1 MPSEE
6 PCRGPGEK
14 ECDIVVAA
22 GVTIESSDLELLPRT
37 VEDSVIT
44 VPSYKRDSLDEQSAL
59 TSKIDEQSALTSNI
73 YEQSAFTSETDEQSA
88 LTSKIDEES
97 TLASKPTTP
106 SGTKLPPDSAMT
118 VMQGHASTA
127 SSPSSVL
134 LAKHWGPER
143 MVEIL
148 REPNCSLGI
157 SIVGGKVR
165 CNQIKGTLEETV

>member
-59 TSKIDEQSALTSNI
+59 TS
-73 YEQSAFTSETDEQSA
+73 ETDEKCA

>member
-1 MPSEE
+1 
-6 PCRGPGEK
+6 
-14 ECDIVVAA
+14 
-22 GVTIESSDLELLPRT
+22 

-44 VPSYKRDSLDEQSAL
+44 VPSYKRDSLDKQSALTSKIDEQSAL
-59 TSKIDEQSALTSNI
+59 TSKIDEQSALTS
-73 YEQSAFTSETDEQSA
+73 
-88 LTSKIDEES
+88 KIDEQS

-118 VMQGHASTA
+118 VMQGHTATA
-127 SSPSSVL
+127 SSPPSVL

-165 CNQIKGTLEETV
+165 HNQIKGNSEESP